1 MMKRYIISIL
11 CLCIISACR
20 PQISGNVGAQP
31 DIFPD
36 YRDVTV
42 PVNIAPMNF
51 EILSQD
57 GLDWRAVIR
66 GVSDSL
72 TIRSNDGLMS
82 FRIRQWRRLLQEN
95 AGGQLR
101 VEVLEKRKDGWY
113 AYQPFMMHIS
123 EDEIDPYIAYRLIPP
138 GYSLWRE
145 MSIRQR
151 NLETFR
157 EKTIYS
163 NTQGKGN
170 CVNCHSFCDRD
181 PDRMLFHMRAELA
194 GTYIFRDGMQEKLD
208 TKTEQTI
215 SALVYPYWHPSGNF
229 VAFSVNR
236 TNQFLHTT
244 DPNRIEVF
252 DEASDVV
259 VYDIDNHK
267 IVTAE
272 HLSSDAY
279 FETFPT
285 FSPDGKSLYFCSST
299 VAEPMPENYRDV
311 RYSLCRVDFN
321 PQDCTFGTVTDTLYN
336 ALLQGGSVSFPRI
349 SPDGRFMVFTLSGYG
364 NFSIWHKDAD
374 LYIVDLLDGTSERM
388 EALNST
394 DVESYHSWSSD
405 SRWLVFSSR
414 RDDGLYTKPYISYID
429 SSGKACKPFLLPQKD
444 PKEFYASQMFSYNI
458 PEFVSGEIELDGRH
472 IADFAAE
479 TEGIKI
485 ISKEYGEK
493 CNQI

>member
-1 MMKRYIISIL
+1 MMKRNIILIV
-11 CLCIISACR
+11 CLCILSACR
-20 PQISGNVGAQP
+20 PQISGNFGSQP

-51 EILSQD
+51 EMLSD
-57 GLDWRAVIR
+57 EGLGWRVVIR

-72 TIRSNDGLMS
+72 IIRSDDGLVSVRMG
-82 FRIRQWRRLLQEN
+82 QWRRLLQEN
-95 AGGQLR
+95 AGGQLS
-101 VEVLEKRKDGWY
+101 VKVLEKREDGWY
-113 AYQPFMMHIS
+113 AYLPFIVHIS

-208 TKTEQTI
+208 TKTDQTI
-215 SALVYPYWHPSGNF
+215 SALVYPYWHPSGKF
-229 VAFSVNR
+229 VTFSVNR
-236 TNQFLHTT
+236 TNQLLHTT

-259 VYDIDNHK
+259 IYDIDNHQ
-267 IVTAE
+267 IVTSDF
-272 HLSSDAY
+272 LSSESS

-285 FSPDGKSLYFCSST
+285 FSPDGRSLYFCSSKA
-299 VAEPMPENYRDV
+299 VEPMPERYKDV
-311 RYSLCRVDFN
+311 RYSLCRIAFD
-321 PQDCTFGTVTDTLYN
+321 PETCSFGSKVDTLYN
-336 ALLQGGSVSFPRI
+336 AETRGGSVSFPRI
-349 SPDGRFMVFTLSGYG
+349 SPDGRHLVFTLSGYG

-374 LYIVDLLDGTSERM
+374 LYVADLQAGTVKPM
-388 EALNST
+388 TALNSD

-405 SRWLVFSSR
+405 SRWMVFSSR
-414 RDDGLYTKPYISYID
+414 RDDGHYTKPYISYVD
-429 SSGKACKPFLLPQKD
+429 AEGNAHKPFLLPQKD
-444 PKEFYASQMFSYNI
+444 PKKYYGMLMFSYNI
-458 PEFVSGEIELDGRH
+458 PEFVSDRIDLDGRE
-472 IADFAAE
+472 IVKLTK
-479 TEGIKI
+479 TEEIKTGY
-485 ISKEYGEK
+485 KRK
-493 CNQI
+493 

>member
-1 MMKRYIISIL
+1 MMKRSIILIV
-11 CLCIISACR
+11 CLCILSACR
-20 PQISGNVGAQP
+20 PQISGNIGSQP

-51 EILSQD
+51 EMLSD
-57 GLDWRAVIR
+57 EGLGWRVVIR

-72 TIRSNDGLMS
+72 IIRSDDGLIS
-82 FRIRQWRRLLQEN
+82 FRMGQWRRLLQEN
-95 AGGQLR
+95 AGGQLS
-101 VEVLEKRKDGWY
+101 VEVLEKREDGWY
-113 AYQPFMMHIS
+113 AYLPFIVHIS

-181 PDRMLFHMRAELA
+181 PDRLLFHMRAELA

-208 TKTEQTI
+208 TKTDQTI
-215 SALVYPYWHPSGNF
+215 SALVYPYWHPSGKF
-229 VAFSVNR
+229 VTFSVNR
-236 TNQFLHTT
+236 TNQLLHTT

-259 VYDIDNHK
+259 VYDIDNHQ
-267 IVTAE
+267 IVTSDL
-272 HLSSDAY
+272 LSSESS

-285 FSPDGKSLYFCSST
+285 FSPDGRSLYFCSSKA
-299 VAEPMPENYRDV
+299 VEPMPERYKDV
-311 RYSLCRVDFN
+311 RYSLCRIAFD
-321 PQDCTFGTVTDTLYN
+321 PETCSFGSRVDTLYN
-336 ALLQGGSVSFPRI
+336 AETRGGSVSFPRI
-349 SPDGRFMVFTLSGYG
+349 SPDGRHMVFTLSGYG

-374 LYIVDLLDGTSERM
+374 LYVADLQAGTVKPM
-388 EALNST
+388 TALNSD

-405 SRWLVFSSR
+405 SRWMVFSSR
-414 RDDGLYTKPYISYID
+414 RDDGHYTKPYISYVD
-429 SSGKACKPFLLPQKD
+429 AEGNARKPFLLPQKD
-444 PKEFYASQMFSYNI
+444 PKKYYGMLMFSYNI
-458 PEFVSGEIELDGRH
+458 PEFVGDRIDLDGRE
-472 IADFAAE
+472 IVKLAK
-479 TEGIKI
+479 TEGTKTGY
-485 ISKEYGEK
+485 KRK
-493 CNQI
+493 

>member
-1 MMKRYIISIL
+1 MMKRSIIL
-11 CLCIISACR
+11 MVCLCIFSACR
-20 PQISGNVGAQP
+20 LQISGDIGVQP

-51 EILSQD
+51 EMLSEE
-57 GLDWRAVIR
+57 GLRWRGVIR
-66 GVSDSL
+66 GVADSRI
-72 TIRSNDGLMS
+72 IRSDDGLIS
-82 FRIRQWRRLLQEN
+82 FRMGQWRRLLQEN
-95 AGGQLR
+95 AGGQLS
-101 VEVLEKRKDGWY
+101 VEVLEKREDGWY
-113 AYQPFMMHIS
+113 AYLPFIVHIS

-208 TKTEQTI
+208 TKTDQTI
-215 SALVYPYWHPSGNF
+215 SALVYPYWHPSGKF
-229 VAFSVNR
+229 VTFSVNR
-236 TNQFLHTT
+236 TNQLLHMT

-252 DEASDVV
+252 DEASDVT
-259 VYDIDNHK
+259 VYDIDNHQ
-267 IVTAE
+267 IVTSDL
-272 HLSSDAY
+272 LSSESS

-285 FSPDGKSLYFCSST
+285 FSPDGRSLYFCSSKA
-299 VAEPMPENYRDV
+299 VEPMPERYKDV
-311 RYSLCRVDFN
+311 RYSLCRIAFD
-321 PQDCTFGTVTDTLYN
+321 PETCSFGSKVDTLYN
-336 ALLQGGSVSFPRI
+336 AETLGGSVSFPRI
-349 SPDGRFMVFTLSGYG
+349 SPDGRHLVFTLSGYG

-374 LYIVDLLDGTSERM
+374 LYLADLQAGTVKPM
-388 EALNST
+388 TALNSD

-405 SRWLVFSSR
+405 SRWMVFSSR
-414 RDDGLYTKPYISYID
+414 RDDGHYTKPYISYVD
-429 SSGKACKPFLLPQKD
+429 AEGNAHKPFLLPQKD
-444 PKEFYASQMFSYNI
+444 PKKYYGMLMFSYNI
-458 PEFVSGEIELDGRH
+458 PEFVGDRVDLDGRE
-472 IADFAAE
+472 IVKLAKPEE
-479 TEGIKI
+479 TKTGYKR
-485 ISKEYGEK
+485 K
-493 CNQI
+493 

>member
-1 MMKRYIISIL
+1 MMKRNIILIV
-11 CLCIISACR
+11 CLCILSACR
-20 PQISGNVGAQP
+20 LQISGNFGSQP

-36 YRDVTV
+36 YRDVMV

-51 EILSQD
+51 EMLSD
-57 GLDWRAVIR
+57 EGLGWRVVVH

-72 TIRSNDGLMS
+72 IIRSDDGLIS
-82 FRIRQWRRLLQEN
+82 FRMGQWRRLLQEN
-95 AGGQLR
+95 AGGQLS
-101 VEVLEKRKDGWY
+101 VEVLEKREDGWY
-113 AYQPFMMHIS
+113 AYLPFNVHIS

-208 TKTEQTI
+208 TKTDQTI
-215 SALVYPYWHPSGNF
+215 SALVYPYWHPSGKF
-229 VAFSVNR
+229 VTFSVNR
-236 TNQFLHTT
+236 TNQLLHMT

-252 DEASDVV
+252 DEASDVT
-259 VYDIDNHK
+259 VYDIDNHQ
-267 IVTAE
+267 IVTSDL
-272 HLSSDAY
+272 LSSESS

-285 FSPDGKSLYFCSST
+285 FSPDGRSLYFCSSKA
-299 VAEPMPENYRDV
+299 VEPMPERYKDV
-311 RYSLCRVDFN
+311 RYSLCRIAFD
-321 PQDCTFGTVTDTLYN
+321 PETCSFGSKVDTLYN
-336 ALLQGGSVSFPRI
+336 AETLGGSVSFPRI
-349 SPDGRFMVFTLSGYG
+349 SPDGRHLVFTLSGYG

-374 LYIVDLLDGTSERM
+374 LYLADLQAGTVKPM
-388 EALNST
+388 TALNSD

-405 SRWLVFSSR
+405 SRWMVFSSR
-414 RDDGLYTKPYISYID
+414 RDDGHYTKPYISYVD
-429 SSGKACKPFLLPQKD
+429 AEGNAHKPFLLPQKD
-444 PKEFYASQMFSYNI
+444 PKKYYGMLMFSYNI
-458 PEFVSGEIELDGRH
+458 PEFVGDRVDLDGRE
-472 IADFAAE
+472 IVKLAK
-479 TEGIKI
+479 TEGTKTGY
-485 ISKEYGEK
+485 KRK
-493 CNQI
+493 

>member
-1 MMKRYIISIL
+1 MMKRSIILIV
-11 CLCIISACR
+11 CLCILSACR
-20 PQISGNVGAQP
+20 PQISGNFGSQP

-51 EILSQD
+51 EMLSD
-57 GLDWRAVIR
+57 EGLGWRVVIR

-72 TIRSNDGLMS
+72 IIRSDDGLIS
-82 FRIRQWRRLLQEN
+82 FRMGQWRRLLQEN
-95 AGGQLR
+95 AGGQLS
-101 VEVLEKRKDGWY
+101 VEVLEKREDGWY
-113 AYQPFMMHIS
+113 AYLPFIVHIS

-208 TKTEQTI
+208 TKTDQTI
-215 SALVYPYWHPSGNF
+215 SALVYPYWHPSGKF
-229 VAFSVNR
+229 VTFSVNR
-236 TNQFLHTT
+236 TNQLLHTT

-252 DEASDVV
+252 DEASDVT
-259 VYDIDNHK
+259 VYDIDNHQ
-267 IVTAE
+267 IVTSDL
-272 HLSSDAY
+272 LSSESS

-285 FSPDGKSLYFCSST
+285 FSPDGRSLYFCSSKA
-299 VAEPMPENYRDV
+299 VEPMPERYKDV
-311 RYSLCRVDFN
+311 RYSLCRIAFD
-321 PQDCTFGTVTDTLYN
+321 PETCSFGSKVDTLYN
-336 ALLQGGSVSFPRI
+336 AETRGGSVSFPRI
-349 SPDGRFMVFTLSGYG
+349 SPDGRHLVFTLSGYG

-374 LYIVDLLDGTSERM
+374 LYVADLQAGTVKPM
-388 EALNST
+388 TALNSD

-405 SRWLVFSSR
+405 SRWMVFSSR
-414 RDDGLYTKPYISYID
+414 RDDGHYTKPYISYVD
-429 SSGKACKPFLLPQKD
+429 PEGNARKPFLLPQKD
-444 PKEFYASQMFSYNI
+444 PKKYYGMLMFSYNI
-458 PEFVSGEIELDGRH
+458 PEFVSDRIDLDGRE
-472 IADFAAE
+472 IVKLTK
-479 TEGIKI
+479 TEEIKTGY
-485 ISKEYGEK
+485 KRK
-493 CNQI
+493 

>member
-1 MMKRYIISIL
+1 MMKRNIL
-11 CLCIISACR
+11 LIVCLCILSACR
-20 PQISGNVGAQP
+20 LQISGNFGSQP

-36 YRDVTV
+36 YRDVMV

-51 EILSQD
+51 EMLSD
-57 GLDWRAVIR
+57 KGLGWRVVIR

-72 TIRSNDGLMS
+72 IIRSDDGLIS
-82 FRIRQWRRLLQEN
+82 FRMGQWRRLLQEN
-95 AGGQLR
+95 AGGQLS
-101 VEVLEKRKDGWY
+101 VEVLEKREDGWY
-113 AYQPFMMHIS
+113 AYLPFNVHIS

-208 TKTEQTI
+208 TKTDQTI
-215 SALVYPYWHPSGNF
+215 SALVYPYWHPSGKF
-229 VAFSVNR
+229 VTFSVNR
-236 TNQFLHTT
+236 TNQLLHMT

-252 DEASDVV
+252 DEASDVT
-259 VYDIDNHK
+259 VYDIDNHQ
-267 IVTAE
+267 IVTSDL
-272 HLSSDAY
+272 LSSESS

-285 FSPDGKSLYFCSST
+285 FSPDGRSLYFCSSKA
-299 VAEPMPENYRDV
+299 VEPMPERYKDV
-311 RYSLCRVDFN
+311 RYSLCRIAFD
-321 PQDCTFGTVTDTLYN
+321 PETCSFGSKVDTLYN
-336 ALLQGGSVSFPRI
+336 AETLGGSVSFPRI
-349 SPDGRFMVFTLSGYG
+349 SPDGRHLVFTLSGYG

-374 LYIVDLLDGTSERM
+374 LYLADLQAGTVKPM
-388 EALNST
+388 TALNSD

-405 SRWLVFSSR
+405 SRWMVFSSR
-414 RDDGLYTKPYISYID
+414 RDDGHYTKPYISYVD
-429 SSGKACKPFLLPQKD
+429 AEGNAHKPFLLPQKD
-444 PKEFYASQMFSYNI
+444 PKKYYGMLMFSYNI
-458 PEFVSGEIELDGRH
+458 PEFVGDRVDLDGRE
-472 IADFAAE
+472 IVKLAK
-479 TEGIKI
+479 TEGTKTGY
-485 ISKEYGEK
+485 KRK
-493 CNQI
+493 

>member
-1 MMKRYIISIL
+1 MMKRSIILIV
-11 CLCIISACR
+11 CLCILSACR
-20 PQISGNVGAQP
+20 PQISGNFGSQP

-51 EILSQD
+51 EMLSD
-57 GLDWRAVIR
+57 EGLRWRVVIR

-72 TIRSNDGLMS
+72 IIRSDDGLIS
-82 FRIRQWRRLLQEN
+82 FRMGQWRRLLQEN
-95 AGGQLR
+95 AGGQLS
-101 VEVLEKRKDGWY
+101 VEVLEKREDGWY
-113 AYQPFMMHIS
+113 AYLPFIVHIS

-208 TKTEQTI
+208 TKTDQTI
-215 SALVYPYWHPSGNF
+215 SALVYPYWHPSGKF
-229 VAFSVNR
+229 VTFSVNR
-236 TNQFLHTT
+236 TNQLLHTT

-252 DEASDVV
+252 DEASDVT
-259 VYDIDNHK
+259 VYDIDNHQ
-267 IVTAE
+267 IVTSDL
-272 HLSSDAY
+272 LSSESS

-285 FSPDGKSLYFCSST
+285 FSPDGRSLYFCSSKA
-299 VAEPMPENYRDV
+299 VDPMPERYKDV
-311 RYSLCRVDFN
+311 RYSLCRIVFD
-321 PQDCTFGTVTDTLYN
+321 PETCSFGSKVDTLYN
-336 ALLQGGSVSFPRI
+336 AETLGGSVSFPRI
-349 SPDGRFMVFTLSGYG
+349 SPDGRHLVFTLSRYG

-374 LYIVDLLDGTSERM
+374 LYVADLQAGTVKSM
-388 EALNST
+388 TALNSD

-405 SRWLVFSSR
+405 SRWMVFSSR
-414 RDDGLYTKPYISYID
+414 RDDGHYTKPYISYVD
-429 SSGKACKPFLLPQKD
+429 AEGNAHKPFLLPQKD
-444 PKEFYASQMFSYNI
+444 PKKYYGMLMFSYNI
-458 PEFVSGEIELDGRH
+458 PEFVNGRIDVDGRK
-472 IADFAAE
+472 IVKLSK
-479 TEGIKI
+479 TEEIKTGY
-485 ISKEYGEK
+485 KRK
-493 CNQI
+493 

>member
-1 MMKRYIISIL
+1 MMKRSIILIV
-11 CLCIISACR
+11 CLCILSACR
-20 PQISGNVGAQP
+20 PQISGNFGSQP

-51 EILSQD
+51 EMLSD
-57 GLDWRAVIR
+57 EGLRWRVVIR

-72 TIRSNDGLMS
+72 IIRSDEGLIS
-82 FRIRQWRRLLQEN
+82 FRMGQWRRLLQEN
-95 AGGQLR
+95 AGGQLS
-101 VEVLEKRKDGWY
+101 VEVLEKREDGWY
-113 AYQPFMMHIS
+113 AYLPFIVHIS

-208 TKTEQTI
+208 TKTDQTI
-215 SALVYPYWHPSGNF
+215 SALVYPYWHPSGKF
-229 VAFSVNR
+229 VTFSVNR
-236 TNQFLHTT
+236 TNQLLHTT

-259 VYDIDNHK
+259 VYDIDNHQ
-267 IVTAE
+267 IVTSDL
-272 HLSSDAY
+272 LSSEAS

-285 FSPDGKSLYFCSST
+285 FSPDGRSLYFCSSKA
-299 VAEPMPENYRDV
+299 VEPMPERYKDV
-311 RYSLCRVDFN
+311 RYSLCRIAFD
-321 PQDCTFGTVTDTLYN
+321 PETCSFGSKVDTLYN
-336 ALLQGGSVSFPRI
+336 AETRGGSVSFPRI
-349 SPDGRFMVFTLSGYG
+349 SPDGRHLVFTLSGYG

-374 LYIVDLLDGTSERM
+374 LYVADLQAGTVKPM
-388 EALNST
+388 TALNSD

-405 SRWLVFSSR
+405 SRWMVFSSR
-414 RDDGLYTKPYISYID
+414 RDDGHYTKPYISYVD
-429 SSGKACKPFLLPQKD
+429 AEGNAHKPFLLPQKD
-444 PKEFYASQMFSYNI
+444 PKKYYGMLMFSYNI
-458 PEFVSGEIELDGRH
+458 PEFVSDRIDLDGRE
-472 IADFAAE
+472 IVKLTK
-479 TEGIKI
+479 TEEIKTGY
-485 ISKEYGEK
+485 KRK
-493 CNQI
+493 

>member
-1 MMKRYIISIL
+1 MMKRSIILIV
-11 CLCIISACR
+11 CLCILSACR

-51 EILSQD
+51 EMLSD
-57 GLDWRAVIR
+57 EGLGWRVVIR

-72 TIRSNDGLMS
+72 IIRSDDGLIS
-82 FRIRQWRRLLQEN
+82 FRMGQWRRLLQEN
-95 AGGQLR
+95 AGGQLS

-181 PDRMLFHMRAELA
+181 PDRLLFHMRAELA

-215 SALVYPYWHPSGNF
+215 SALVYPYWHPSGKF
-229 VAFSVNR
+229 VTFSVNR
-236 TNQFLHTT
+236 TNQLLHTT

-252 DEASDVV
+252 DEASDVT
-259 VYDIDNHK
+259 VYDIDNHQ
-267 IVTAE
+267 IVTSDL
-272 HLSSDAY
+272 LSSESS

-285 FSPDGKSLYFCSST
+285 FSPDGRSLYFCSSKA
-299 VAEPMPENYRDV
+299 VDPMPERYKDV
-311 RYSLCRVDFN
+311 RYSLCRIAFD
-321 PQDCTFGTVTDTLYN
+321 PETCSFGSKVDTLYN
-336 ALLQGGSVSFPRI
+336 AETRGGSVSFPRI
-349 SPDGRFMVFTLSGYG
+349 SPDGRHLVFTLSGYG

-374 LYIVDLLDGTSERM
+374 LYVADLQAGTVKPM
-388 EALNST
+388 TALNSD

-405 SRWLVFSSR
+405 SRWMVFSSR
-414 RDDGLYTKPYISYID
+414 RDDGHYTKPYISYVD
-429 SSGKACKPFLLPQKD
+429 AEGNPHKPFLLPQKN
-444 PKEFYASQMFSYNI
+444 PKKYYGMLMFSYNI
-458 PEFVSGEIELDGRH
+458 PEFVSDRIDLDGRE
-472 IADFAAE
+472 IVKLTK
-479 TEGIKI
+479 TEEIKTGY
-485 ISKEYGEK
+485 KRK
-493 CNQI
+493 

>member
-1 MMKRYIISIL
+1 MMKRNIILIV
-11 CLCIISACR
+11 CLCILSACR
-20 PQISGNVGAQP
+20 PQISGDIGVQP

-42 PVNIAPMNF
+42 PVNISPMNF
-51 EILSQD
+51 EMLSD
-57 GLDWRAVIR
+57 EGLRWRVVIR

-72 TIRSNDGLMS
+72 IIRSDDGLIS
-82 FRIRQWRRLLQEN
+82 FRMGQWRRLLQDN
-95 AGGQLR
+95 AGGQLS
-101 VEVLEKRKDGWY
+101 VEVLEKREDGWY
-113 AYQPFMMHIS
+113 AYLPFIVHIS

-208 TKTEQTI
+208 TKTDQTI
-215 SALVYPYWHPSGNF
+215 SALVYPYWHPSGKF
-229 VAFSVNR
+229 VTFSVNR
-236 TNQFLHTT
+236 TNQLLHTT

-252 DEASDVV
+252 DEASDVT
-259 VYDIDNHK
+259 VYDIDNHQ
-267 IVTAE
+267 IVTSDL
-272 HLSSDAY
+272 LSSESS

-285 FSPDGKSLYFCSST
+285 FSPDGRSLYFCSSKA
-299 VAEPMPENYRDV
+299 VDPMPERYKDV
-311 RYSLCRVDFN
+311 RYSLCRIAFD
-321 PQDCTFGTVTDTLYN
+321 PETCSFGSKVDTLYN
-336 ALLQGGSVSFPRI
+336 AETRGGSVSFPRI
-349 SPDGRFMVFTLSGYG
+349 SPDGRHLVFTLSGYG

-374 LYIVDLLDGTSERM
+374 LYVADLQAGTVKPM
-388 EALNST
+388 TALNSD

-405 SRWLVFSSR
+405 SRWMVFSSR
-414 RDDGLYTKPYISYID
+414 RDDGHYTKPYISYVD
-429 SSGKACKPFLLPQKD
+429 AEGNAHKPFLLPQKD
-444 PKEFYASQMFSYNI
+444 PKNYYGMLMFSYNI
-458 PEFVSGEIELDGRH
+458 PEFVSDRIDLDGRE
-472 IADFAAE
+472 IVKLTK
-479 TEGIKI
+479 TEEIKTGY
-485 ISKEYGEK
+485 KRK
-493 CNQI
+493 

>member
-1 MMKRYIISIL
+1 MMKRSIILIV
-11 CLCIISACR
+11 CLCILSACR
-20 PQISGNVGAQP
+20 PQISGNFGSQP

-51 EILSQD
+51 EMLSD
-57 GLDWRAVIR
+57 EGLGWRVVIR

-72 TIRSNDGLMS
+72 IIRSDEGLIS
-82 FRIRQWRRLLQEN
+82 FRMGQWRRLLQEN
-95 AGGQLR
+95 AGGQLS
-101 VEVLEKRKDGWY
+101 VEVLEKREDGWY
-113 AYQPFMMHIS
+113 AYLPFIVHIS

-208 TKTEQTI
+208 TKTDQTI
-215 SALVYPYWHPSGNF
+215 SALVYPYWHPSGKF
-229 VAFSVNR
+229 VTFSVNR
-236 TNQFLHTT
+236 TNQLLHTT

-252 DEASDVV
+252 DEASDVT
-259 VYDIDNHK
+259 VYDIDNHQ
-267 IVTAE
+267 ILTSDL
-272 HLSSDAY
+272 LSSESS

-285 FSPDGKSLYFCSST
+285 FSPDGRSLYFCSSKA
-299 VAEPMPENYRDV
+299 VEPMPERYKDV
-311 RYSLCRVDFN
+311 RYSLCRIAFD
-321 PQDCTFGTVTDTLYN
+321 PETCSFGSKVDTLYN
-336 ALLQGGSVSFPRI
+336 AETRGGSVSFPRI
-349 SPDGRFMVFTLSGYG
+349 SPDGRHLVFTLSGYG

-374 LYIVDLLDGTSERM
+374 LYVADLQVGTVKPM
-388 EALNST
+388 TALNSD

-405 SRWLVFSSR
+405 SRWMVFSSR
-414 RDDGLYTKPYISYID
+414 KDDGHYTKPYISYVD
-429 SSGKACKPFLLPQKD
+429 AEGNARKPFLLPQKD
-444 PKEFYASQMFSYNI
+444 PKKYYGMLMFSYNI
-458 PEFVSGEIELDGRH
+458 PEFVSDRIDLDGRE
-472 IADFAAE
+472 IVKLTK
-479 TEGIKI
+479 TEEIKTGY
-485 ISKEYGEK
+485 KRK
-493 CNQI
+493 

>member
-1 MMKRYIISIL
+1 MMKRNIILIV
-11 CLCIISACR
+11 CLCILSACR
-20 PQISGNVGAQP
+20 PQISGNFGSQP

-51 EILSQD
+51 EMLSD
-57 GLDWRAVIR
+57 EGLGWMVVIR

-72 TIRSNDGLMS
+72 IIRSDDGLIS
-82 FRIRQWRRLLQEN
+82 FRMGQWRRLLQEN
-95 AGGQLR
+95 AGGQLS
-101 VEVLEKRKDGWY
+101 VEVLEKREDGWY
-113 AYQPFMMHIS
+113 AYLPFIVHIS

-194 GTYIFRDGMQEKLD
+194 GTYIFRNGMQEKLD
-208 TKTEQTI
+208 TKTDQTI
-215 SALVYPYWHPSGNF
+215 SALVYPYWHPSGKF
-229 VAFSVNR
+229 VTFSVNR
-236 TNQFLHTT
+236 TNQLLHTT

-259 VYDIDNHK
+259 VYDIDNHQ
-267 IVTAE
+267 IVTSDL
-272 HLSSDAY
+272 LSSESS

-285 FSPDGKSLYFCSST
+285 FSPDGRSLYFCSSKA
-299 VAEPMPENYRDV
+299 VEPMPERYKDV
-311 RYSLCRVDFN
+311 RYSLCRIAFD
-321 PQDCTFGTVTDTLYN
+321 PETCSFGSKVDTLYN
-336 ALLQGGSVSFPRI
+336 AETRGGSVSFPRI
-349 SPDGRFMVFTLSGYG
+349 SSDGRHLVFTLSGYG

-374 LYIVDLLDGTSERM
+374 LYVADLQAGTVKPM
-388 EALNST
+388 TALNSD

-405 SRWLVFSSR
+405 SRWMVFSSR
-414 RDDGLYTKPYISYID
+414 RDDGHYTKPYISYVD
-429 SSGKACKPFLLPQKD
+429 AEGNARKPFLLPQKD
-444 PKEFYASQMFSYNI
+444 PKKYYGMLMFSYNI
-458 PEFVSGEIELDGRH
+458 PEFVGDRVDLDGRE
-472 IADFAAE
+472 IVKLAK
-479 TEGIKI
+479 TEGTKTGY
-485 ISKEYGEK
+485 KRK
-493 CNQI
+493 

>member
-1 MMKRYIISIL
+1 MMKRSIILIV
-11 CLCIISACR
+11 CLCILSACR
-20 PQISGNVGAQP
+20 PQISGNFGSQP

-51 EILSQD
+51 EMLSD
-57 GLDWRAVIR
+57 EGLRWRVVIR

-72 TIRSNDGLMS
+72 IIRSDEGLIS
-82 FRIRQWRRLLQEN
+82 FRMGQWRRLLQEN
-95 AGGQLR
+95 AGGQLS
-101 VEVLEKRKDGWY
+101 VEVLEKREDGWY
-113 AYQPFMMHIS
+113 AYLPFIVHIS

-208 TKTEQTI
+208 TKTDQTI
-215 SALVYPYWHPSGNF
+215 SALVYPYWHPSGKF
-229 VAFSVNR
+229 VTFSVNR
-236 TNQFLHTT
+236 TNQLLHTT

-252 DEASDVV
+252 DEASDVT
-259 VYDIDNHK
+259 VYDIDNHQ
-267 IVTAE
+267 ILTSDL
-272 HLSSDAY
+272 LSSESS

-285 FSPDGKSLYFCSST
+285 FSPDGRSLYFCSSKA
-299 VAEPMPENYRDV
+299 VEPMPERYKDV
-311 RYSLCRVDFN
+311 RYSLCRIAFD
-321 PQDCTFGTVTDTLYN
+321 PETCSFGSKVDTLYN
-336 ALLQGGSVSFPRI
+336 AETRGGSVSFPRI
-349 SPDGRFMVFTLSGYG
+349 SPDGRHLVFTLSGYG

-374 LYIVDLLDGTSERM
+374 LYVADLQVGTVKPM
-388 EALNST
+388 TALNSD

-405 SRWLVFSSR
+405 SRWMVFSSR
-414 RDDGLYTKPYISYID
+414 KDDGHYTKPYISYVD
-429 SSGKACKPFLLPQKD
+429 AEGNARKPFLLPQKD
-444 PKEFYASQMFSYNI
+444 PKKYYGMLMFSYNI
-458 PEFVSGEIELDGRH
+458 PEFVSDRIDLDGRE
-472 IADFAAE
+472 IVKLTK
-479 TEGIKI
+479 TEEIKTGY
-485 ISKEYGEK
+485 KRK
-493 CNQI
+493 

>member
-1 MMKRYIISIL
+1 MMKRSIIL
-11 CLCIISACR
+11 MVCLCIFSACR
-20 PQISGNVGAQP
+20 LQISGDIGVQP

-51 EILSQD
+51 EMLSEE
-57 GLDWRAVIR
+57 GLRWRVVIR

-72 TIRSNDGLMS
+72 IIRSDDGLIS
-82 FRIRQWRRLLQEN
+82 FRMGQWRRLLQEN
-95 AGGQLR
+95 AGGQLS
-101 VEVLEKRKDGWY
+101 VEVLEKREDGWY
-113 AYQPFMMHIS
+113 AYLPFIVHIS

-208 TKTEQTI
+208 TKTDQTI
-215 SALVYPYWHPSGNF
+215 SALVYPYWHPSGKF
-229 VAFSVNR
+229 VTFSVNR
-236 TNQFLHTT
+236 TNQLLHMT

-252 DEASDVV
+252 DEASDVT
-259 VYDIDNHK
+259 VYDIDNHQ
-267 IVTAE
+267 IVTSDL
-272 HLSSDAY
+272 LSSESS

-285 FSPDGKSLYFCSST
+285 FSPDGRSLYFCSSKA
-299 VAEPMPENYRDV
+299 VEPMPERYKDV
-311 RYSLCRVDFN
+311 RYSLCRIAFD
-321 PQDCTFGTVTDTLYN
+321 PETCSFGSKVDTLYN
-336 ALLQGGSVSFPRI
+336 AETLGGSVSFPRI
-349 SPDGRFMVFTLSGYG
+349 SPDGRHLVFTLSGYG

-374 LYIVDLLDGTSERM
+374 LYLADLQAGTVKPM
-388 EALNST
+388 TALNSD

-405 SRWLVFSSR
+405 SRWMVFSSR
-414 RDDGLYTKPYISYID
+414 RDDGHYTKPYISYVD
-429 SSGKACKPFLLPQKD
+429 AEGNAHKPFLLPQKD
-444 PKEFYASQMFSYNI
+444 PKKYYGMLMFSYNI
-458 PEFVSGEIELDGRH
+458 PEFVGDRVDLDGRE
-472 IADFAAE
+472 IVKLAK
-479 TEGIKI
+479 TEGTKTGY
-485 ISKEYGEK
+485 KRK
-493 CNQI
+493 

>member
-1 MMKRYIISIL
+1 MMKRNIILIV
-11 CLCIISACR
+11 CLCIFSACR
-20 PQISGNVGAQP
+20 LQISGDIGVQP

-51 EILSQD
+51 EMLSD
-57 GLDWRAVIR
+57 EGLRWRVVIR

-72 TIRSNDGLMS
+72 IIRSDDGLIS
-82 FRIRQWRRLLQEN
+82 FRMGQWRRLLQEN
-95 AGGQLR
+95 AGGQLS
-101 VEVLEKRKDGWY
+101 VEVLEKREDGWY
-113 AYQPFMMHIS
+113 AYLPFIVHIS

-181 PDRMLFHMRAELA
+181 PDRLLFHMRAELA

-215 SALVYPYWHPSGNF
+215 SALVYPYWHPSGKF
-229 VAFSVNR
+229 VTFSVNR
-236 TNQFLHTT
+236 TNQLLHTT

-259 VYDIDNHK
+259 VYDIDNHQ
-267 IVTAE
+267 IVTSDL
-272 HLSSDAY
+272 LSSESS

-285 FSPDGKSLYFCSST
+285 FSPDGRSLYFCSSKA
-299 VAEPMPENYRDV
+299 VEPMPERYKDV
-311 RYSLCRVDFN
+311 RYSLCRIAFD
-321 PQDCTFGTVTDTLYN
+321 PETCSFGSKVDTLYN
-336 ALLQGGSVSFPRI
+336 AETLRGSVSFPRI
-349 SPDGRFMVFTLSGYG
+349 SPDGRHLVFTLSGYG

-374 LYIVDLLDGTSERM
+374 LYVADLQAGTVKPM
-388 EALNST
+388 TALNSD

-405 SRWLVFSSR
+405 SRWMVFSSR
-414 RDDGLYTKPYISYID
+414 RDDGHYTKPYISYVD
-429 SSGKACKPFLLPQKD
+429 AEGNARKPFLLPQKD
-444 PKEFYASQMFSYNI
+444 PKKYYGMLMFSYNI
-458 PEFVSGEIELDGRH
+458 PEFVGDRVDLDGRE
-472 IADFAAE
+472 IVKLAK
-479 TEGIKI
+479 TEGTKTGYNR
-485 ISKEYGEK
+485 K
-493 CNQI
+493 

>member
-1 MMKRYIISIL
+1 MMKRNIILIV
-11 CLCIISACR
+11 CLCILSACR
-20 PQISGNVGAQP
+20 PQISGNFGSQP

-51 EILSQD
+51 EMLSD
-57 GLDWRAVIR
+57 EGLGWMVVIR

-72 TIRSNDGLMS
+72 IIRSDDGLIS
-82 FRIRQWRRLLQEN
+82 FRMGQWRRLLQEN
-95 AGGQLR
+95 AGGQLS
-101 VEVLEKRKDGWY
+101 VEVLEKREDGWY
-113 AYQPFMMHIS
+113 AYLPFIVHIS

-208 TKTEQTI
+208 TKTDQTI
-215 SALVYPYWHPSGNF
+215 SALVYPYWHPSGKF
-229 VAFSVNR
+229 VTFSVNR
-236 TNQFLHTT
+236 TNQLLHMT

-252 DEASDVV
+252 DEASDVT
-259 VYDIDNHK
+259 VYDIDNHQ
-267 IVTAE
+267 IVTSDL
-272 HLSSDAY
+272 LSSESS

-285 FSPDGKSLYFCSST
+285 FSPDGRSLYFCSSKA
-299 VAEPMPENYRDV
+299 VEPMPERYKDV
-311 RYSLCRVDFN
+311 RYSLCRIAFD
-321 PQDCTFGTVTDTLYN
+321 PETCSFGSKVDTLYN
-336 ALLQGGSVSFPRI
+336 AETLGGSVSFPRI
-349 SPDGRFMVFTLSGYG
+349 SPDGRHLVFTLSGYG

-374 LYIVDLLDGTSERM
+374 LYLADLQAGTVKPM
-388 EALNST
+388 TALNSD

-405 SRWLVFSSR
+405 SRWMVFSSR
-414 RDDGLYTKPYISYID
+414 RDDGHYTKPYISYVD
-429 SSGKACKPFLLPQKD
+429 AEGNAHKPFLLPQKD
-444 PKEFYASQMFSYNI
+444 PKKYYGMLMFSYNI
-458 PEFVSGEIELDGRH
+458 PEFVGDRVDLDGRE
-472 IADFAAE
+472 IVKLAK
-479 TEGIKI
+479 TEGTKTGY
-485 ISKEYGEK
+485 KRK
-493 CNQI
+493 

>member
-1 MMKRYIISIL
+1 MMKRNIILIV
-11 CLCIISACR
+11 CLCILSACR
-20 PQISGNVGAQP
+20 LQISGDIGVQP

-51 EILSQD
+51 EMLSEE
-57 GLDWRAVIR
+57 GLRWRVVIR

-72 TIRSNDGLMS
+72 IIRSDDGLIS
-82 FRIRQWRRLLQEN
+82 FRMGQWRRLLQEN
-95 AGGQLR
+95 AGGQLS

-113 AYQPFMMHIS
+113 AYLPFIVHIS

-181 PDRMLFHMRAELA
+181 PDRLLFHMRAELA

-208 TKTEQTI
+208 TKTDQTI
-215 SALVYPYWHPSGNF
+215 SALVYPYWHPSGKF
-229 VAFSVNR
+229 VTFSVNR
-236 TNQFLHTT
+236 TNQLLHTT

-252 DEASDVV
+252 DEASDVT
-259 VYDIDNHK
+259 VYDIDNHQ
-267 IVTAE
+267 IVTSDL
-272 HLSSDAY
+272 LSSESS

-285 FSPDGKSLYFCSST
+285 FSPDGRSLYFCSSKA
-299 VAEPMPENYRDV
+299 VEPMPERYKDV
-311 RYSLCRVDFN
+311 RYSLFRIAFDPETCS
-321 PQDCTFGTVTDTLYN
+321 FGSKVDTLYN
-336 ALLQGGSVSFPRI
+336 AETLGGSVSFPRI
-349 SPDGRFMVFTLSGYG
+349 SPDGRHLVFTLSGYG

-374 LYIVDLLDGTSERM
+374 LYVADLQAGTVKPM
-388 EALNST
+388 TALNSD

-405 SRWLVFSSR
+405 SRWMVFSSR
-414 RDDGLYTKPYISYID
+414 RDDGHYTKPYISYID
-429 SSGKACKPFLLPQKD
+429 AEGNARKPFLLPQKD
-444 PKEFYASQMFSYNI
+444 PKKYYGMLMFSYNI
-458 PEFVSGEIELDGRH
+458 PEFVNGRIDVDGRK
-472 IADFAAE
+472 IVKLSKTEE
-479 TEGIKI
+479 TRT
-485 ISKEYGEK
+485 EYK
-493 CNQI
+493 KK

>member
-1 MMKRYIISIL
+1 MMKRNIILIV
-11 CLCIISACR
+11 CLCILSACR
-20 PQISGNVGAQP
+20 PQISGNFGSQP

-51 EILSQD
+51 EMLSD
-57 GLDWRAVIR
+57 EGLGWRVVIR

-72 TIRSNDGLMS
+72 IIRSDDGLIS
-82 FRIRQWRRLLQEN
+82 FRMGQWRRLLQEN
-95 AGGQLR
+95 AGGQLS
-101 VEVLEKRKDGWY
+101 VKVLEKREDGWY
-113 AYQPFMMHIS
+113 AYLPFIVHIS

-208 TKTEQTI
+208 TKTDQTI
-215 SALVYPYWHPSGNF
+215 SALVYPYWHPSGKF
-229 VAFSVNR
+229 VTFSVNR
-236 TNQFLHTT
+236 TNQLLHTT

-259 VYDIDNHK
+259 IYDIDNHQ
-267 IVTAE
+267 IVTSDF
-272 HLSSDAY
+272 LSSESS

-285 FSPDGKSLYFCSST
+285 FSPDGRSLYFCSSKA
-299 VAEPMPENYRDV
+299 VEPMPERYKDV
-311 RYSLCRVDFN
+311 RYSLCRIAFD
-321 PQDCTFGTVTDTLYN
+321 PETCSFGSKVDTLYN
-336 ALLQGGSVSFPRI
+336 AETRGGSVSFPRI
-349 SPDGRFMVFTLSGYG
+349 SPDGRHLVFTLSGYG

-374 LYIVDLLDGTSERM
+374 LYVADLQAGTVKPM
-388 EALNST
+388 TALNSD

-405 SRWLVFSSR
+405 SRWMVFSSR
-414 RDDGLYTKPYISYID
+414 RDDGHYTKPYISYVD
-429 SSGKACKPFLLPQKD
+429 AEGNAHKPFLLPQKD
-444 PKEFYASQMFSYNI
+444 PKKYYGMLMFSYNI
-458 PEFVSGEIELDGRH
+458 PEFVSDRIDLDGRE
-472 IADFAAE
+472 IVKLTK
-479 TEGIKI
+479 TEEIKTGY
-485 ISKEYGEK
+485 KRK
-493 CNQI
+493 

>member
-1 MMKRYIISIL
+1 MMKRNIILIV
-11 CLCIISACR
+11 CLCIFSACR
-20 PQISGNVGAQP
+20 LQISGDIGVQP

-51 EILSQD
+51 EMLSD
-57 GLDWRAVIR
+57 EGLRWRVVVH

-72 TIRSNDGLMS
+72 IIRSDDGLIS
-82 FRIRQWRRLLQEN
+82 FRMGQWRRLLQEN
-95 AGGQLR
+95 AGGQLS
-101 VEVLEKRKDGWY
+101 VEVLEKREDGWY
-113 AYQPFMMHIS
+113 AYLPFIVHIS

-208 TKTEQTI
+208 TKTDQTI
-215 SALVYPYWHPSGNF
+215 SALVYPYWHPSGKF
-229 VAFSVNR
+229 VTFSVNR
-236 TNQFLHTT
+236 TNQLLHTT

-252 DEASDVV
+252 DEASDVT
-259 VYDIDNHK
+259 VYDIDNHQ
-267 IVTAE
+267 IVTSDL
-272 HLSSDAY
+272 LSSESS

-285 FSPDGKSLYFCSST
+285 FSPDGRSLYFCSSKA
-299 VAEPMPENYRDV
+299 VEPMPERYKDV
-311 RYSLCRVDFN
+311 RYSLCRIAFD
-321 PQDCTFGTVTDTLYN
+321 PETCSFGNKVDTLYN
-336 ALLQGGSVSFPRI
+336 AETRGGSVSFPRI
-349 SPDGRFMVFTLSGYG
+349 SPDGRHLVFTLSGYG

-374 LYIVDLLDGTSERM
+374 LYVADLQAGTVKPM
-388 EALNST
+388 TALNSD
-394 DVESYHSWSSD
+394 DVESYHAWSSD
-405 SRWLVFSSR
+405 SRWMVFSSR
-414 RDDGLYTKPYISYID
+414 RDDGHYTKPYISYVD
-429 SSGKACKPFLLPQKD
+429 AEGNARKPFLLPQKD
-444 PKEFYASQMFSYNI
+444 PKKYYGMLMFSYNI
-458 PEFVSGEIELDGRH
+458 PEFVSDRIDLDGRE
-472 IADFAAE
+472 IVKLTK
-479 TEGIKI
+479 TEEIKTGY
-485 ISKEYGEK
+485 KRK
-493 CNQI
+493 

>member
-1 MMKRYIISIL
+1 MMKRNIILIV
-11 CLCIISACR
+11 CLCILSACR
-20 PQISGNVGAQP
+20 PQISGNFGSQP

-51 EILSQD
+51 EMLSD
-57 GLDWRAVIR
+57 EGLGWRVVIR

-72 TIRSNDGLMS
+72 IIRSDDGLIS
-82 FRIRQWRRLLQEN
+82 FRMGQWRRLLQEN
-95 AGGQLR
+95 AGGQLS
-101 VEVLEKRKDGWY
+101 VEVLEKREDGWY
-113 AYQPFMMHIS
+113 AYLPFIVHIS

-208 TKTEQTI
+208 TKTDQTI
-215 SALVYPYWHPSGNF
+215 SALVYPYWHPSGKF
-229 VAFSVNR
+229 VTFSVNR
-236 TNQFLHTT
+236 TNQLLHTT

-252 DEASDVV
+252 DEASDVT
-259 VYDIDNHK
+259 VYDIDNHQ
-267 IVTAE
+267 ILTSDL
-272 HLSSDAY
+272 LSSESS

-285 FSPDGKSLYFCSST
+285 FSPDGRSLYFCSSKA
-299 VAEPMPENYRDV
+299 VEPMPERYKDV
-311 RYSLCRVDFN
+311 RYSLCRIAFD
-321 PQDCTFGTVTDTLYN
+321 PETCSFGSKVDTLYN
-336 ALLQGGSVSFPRI
+336 AETRGGSVSFPRI
-349 SPDGRFMVFTLSGYG
+349 SPDGRHLVFTLSGYG

-374 LYIVDLLDGTSERM
+374 LYVADLQAGTVKPM
-388 EALNST
+388 TALNSD

-405 SRWLVFSSR
+405 SRWMVFGSR
-414 RDDGLYTKPYISYID
+414 RDDGHYTKPYISYVD
-429 SSGKACKPFLLPQKD
+429 AEGNAHKPFLLPQKD
-444 PKEFYASQMFSYNI
+444 PKKYYGMLMFSYNI
-458 PEFVSGEIELDGRH
+458 PEFVSDRIDLDGRE
-472 IADFAAE
+472 IVKLTK
-479 TEGIKI
+479 TEEIKTGY
-485 ISKEYGEK
+485 KRK
-493 CNQI
+493 

>member
-1 MMKRYIISIL
+1 MMKRSIILIV
-11 CLCIISACR
+11 CLCILSACR
-20 PQISGNVGAQP
+20 LQISGDIGVQP

-51 EILSQD
+51 EMLSD
-57 GLDWRAVIR
+57 EGLGWRVVVH

-72 TIRSNDGLMS
+72 IIRSDDGLIS
-82 FRIRQWRRLLQEN
+82 FRMGQWRRLLQEN
-95 AGGQLR
+95 AGGQLS
-101 VEVLEKRKDGWY
+101 VEVLEKREDGWY
-113 AYQPFMMHIS
+113 AYLPFIVHIS

-151 NLETFR
+151 NLKTFR

-208 TKTEQTI
+208 TKTDQTI
-215 SALVYPYWHPSGNF
+215 SALVYPYWHPSGKF
-229 VAFSVNR
+229 VTFSVNR
-236 TNQFLHTT
+236 TNQLLHTT

-259 VYDIDNHK
+259 VYDIDNHQ
-267 IVTAE
+267 IVTSDL
-272 HLSSDAY
+272 LSSESS

-285 FSPDGKSLYFCSST
+285 FSPDGRSLYFCSSKA
-299 VAEPMPENYRDV
+299 VEPMPERYKDV
-311 RYSLCRVDFN
+311 RYSLCRIAFD
-321 PQDCTFGTVTDTLYN
+321 PETCSFGSKVDTLYN
-336 ALLQGGSVSFPRI
+336 AETLGGSVSFPRI
-349 SPDGRFMVFTLSGYG
+349 SPDGRHLVFTLSGYG
-364 NFSIWHKDAD
+364 NFSIWHKDSDLYVAD
-374 LYIVDLLDGTSERM
+374 LQTGTVDPMT
-388 EALNST
+388 ALNSD

-405 SRWLVFSSR
+405 SRWMVFSSR
-414 RDDGLYTKPYISYID
+414 RDDGHYTKPYISYVD
-429 SSGKACKPFLLPQKD
+429 AEGNARKPFLLPQKD
-444 PKEFYASQMFSYNI
+444 PKKYYGMLMFSYNI
-458 PEFVSGEIELDGRH
+458 PEFVGDRVDLDGRE
-472 IADFAAE
+472 IVKLAK
-479 TEGIKI
+479 TEGTKTGY
-485 ISKEYGEK
+485 KRK
-493 CNQI
+493 

>member
-1 MMKRYIISIL
+1 MV
-11 CLCIISACR
+11 CLCIFSACR
-20 PQISGNVGAQP
+20 LQISGDIGVQP

-51 EILSQD
+51 EMLSD
-57 GLDWRAVIR
+57 EGLRWRVVIR

-72 TIRSNDGLMS
+72 IIRSDDGLIS
-82 FRIRQWRRLLQEN
+82 FRMGQWRRLLQDN
-95 AGGQLR
+95 AGGQLS
-101 VEVLEKRKDGWY
+101 VEVLEKREDGWY
-113 AYQPFMMHIS
+113 AYLPFIVHIS

-194 GTYIFRDGMQEKLD
+194 GTYIFRDGMREKLD
-208 TKTEQTI
+208 TKTDQTI
-215 SALVYPYWHPSGNF
+215 SALVYPYWHPSGKF
-229 VAFSVNR
+229 VTFSVNR
-236 TNQFLHTT
+236 TNQLLHTT

-252 DEASDVV
+252 DEASDVT
-259 VYDIDNHK
+259 VYDIDNHQ
-267 IVTAE
+267 IVTSDL
-272 HLSSDAY
+272 LSSESS

-285 FSPDGKSLYFCSST
+285 FSPDGRSLYFCSSKA
-299 VAEPMPENYRDV
+299 VDPMPERYKDV
-311 RYSLCRVDFN
+311 RYSLCRIAFD
-321 PQDCTFGTVTDTLYN
+321 PETCSFGSKVDTLYN
-336 ALLQGGSVSFPRI
+336 AETRGGSVSFPRI
-349 SPDGRFMVFTLSGYG
+349 SSDGRHLVFTLSGYG

-374 LYIVDLLDGTSERM
+374 LYVADLQTGTVKSM
-388 EALNST
+388 TALNSD

-405 SRWLVFSSR
+405 SRWMVFSSR
-414 RDDGLYTKPYISYID
+414 RDDGHYTKPYISYVD
-429 SSGKACKPFLLPQKD
+429 AEGNAHKPFLLPQKD
-444 PKEFYASQMFSYNI
+444 PKKYYGMLMFSYNI
-458 PEFVSGEIELDGRH
+458 PEFVSDRIDLDGRE
-472 IADFAAE
+472 IVKLTK
-479 TEGIKI
+479 TEEIKTGY
-485 ISKEYGEK
+485 KRR
-493 CNQI
+493 

>member
-1 MMKRYIISIL
+1 MKRNIILIV
-11 CLCIISACR
+11 CLCILSACR
-20 PQISGNVGAQP
+20 LQISGDIGVQP

-51 EILSQD
+51 EMLSD
-57 GLDWRAVIR
+57 EGLRWRVVIR

-72 TIRSNDGLMS
+72 ITRSDDGLIS
-82 FRIRQWRRLLQEN
+82 FRMGQWRRLLQEN
-95 AGGQLR
+95 AGGQLS
-101 VEVLEKRKDGWY
+101 VEVLEKREDGWY
-113 AYQPFMMHIS
+113 AYLPFIVHIS
-123 EDEIDPYIAYRLIPP
+123 EDEIDPYIAYRMIPP

-181 PDRMLFHMRAELA
+181 PDRLLFHMRAELA

-215 SALVYPYWHPSGNF
+215 SALVYPYWHPSGKF
-229 VAFSVNR
+229 VTFSVNR
-236 TNQFLHTT
+236 TNQLLHTT

-259 VYDIDNHK
+259 VYDIDNHQ
-267 IVTAE
+267 IVTSDL
-272 HLSSDAY
+272 LSSESS

-285 FSPDGKSLYFCSST
+285 FSTDGRSLYFCSSKA
-299 VAEPMPENYRDV
+299 VEPMPERYKDV
-311 RYSLCRVDFN
+311 RYSLCRIAFD
-321 PQDCTFGTVTDTLYN
+321 PETCSFGSKVDTLYN
-336 ALLQGGSVSFPRI
+336 AETLRGSVSFPRI
-349 SPDGRFMVFTLSGYG
+349 SPDGRHLVFTLSGYG

-374 LYIVDLLDGTSERM
+374 LYVADLQAGTVKPM
-388 EALNST
+388 TALNSD

-405 SRWLVFSSR
+405 SRWMVFSSR
-414 RDDGLYTKPYISYID
+414 RDDGHYTKPYISYVD
-429 SSGKACKPFLLPQKD
+429 AEGNARKPFLLPQKD
-444 PKEFYASQMFSYNI
+444 PKKYYGMLMFSYNI
-458 PEFVSGEIELDGRH
+458 PEFVGDRVDLDGRE
-472 IADFAAE
+472 IVKLAK
-479 TEGIKI
+479 TEGTKTGY
-485 ISKEYGEK
+485 KRK
-493 CNQI
+493 

>member
-1 MMKRYIISIL
+1 MMKRSIILIV
-11 CLCIISACR
+11 CLCILSACR
-20 PQISGNVGAQP
+20 PQISGNFGSQP

-51 EILSQD
+51 EMLSD
-57 GLDWRAVIR
+57 EGLGWRVVIR

-72 TIRSNDGLMS
+72 IIRSDDGLIS
-82 FRIRQWRRLLQEN
+82 FRMGQWRRLLQEN
-95 AGGQLR
+95 AGGQLS
-101 VEVLEKRKDGWY
+101 VEVLEKREDGWY
-113 AYQPFMMHIS
+113 AYLPFIVHIS

-208 TKTEQTI
+208 TKTDQTI
-215 SALVYPYWHPSGNF
+215 SALVYPYWHPSGKF
-229 VAFSVNR
+229 VTFSVNR
-236 TNQFLHTT
+236 TNQLLHTT

-252 DEASDVV
+252 DEASDVT
-259 VYDIDNHK
+259 VYDIDNHQ
-267 IVTAE
+267 IVTSDL
-272 HLSSDAY
+272 LSSESS

-285 FSPDGKSLYFCSST
+285 FSPDGRSLYFCSSKA
-299 VAEPMPENYRDV
+299 VEPMPERYKDV
-311 RYSLCRVDFN
+311 RYSLCRIAFD
-321 PQDCTFGTVTDTLYN
+321 PETCSFGSKVDTLYN
-336 ALLQGGSVSFPRI
+336 AETRGGSVSFPRI
-349 SPDGRFMVFTLSGYG
+349 SSDGRHLVFTLSGYG

-374 LYIVDLLDGTSERM
+374 LYVADLQAGTVKPM
-388 EALNST
+388 TALNSD

-405 SRWLVFSSR
+405 SRWMVFSSR
-414 RDDGLYTKPYISYID
+414 RDDGHYTKPYISYVD
-429 SSGKACKPFLLPQKD
+429 AEGNAHKPFLLPQKD
-444 PKEFYASQMFSYNI
+444 PKKYYGMLMFSYNI
-458 PEFVSGEIELDGRH
+458 PEFVSDRIDLDGRE
-472 IADFAAE
+472 IVKLTK
-479 TEGIKI
+479 TEEIKTGY
-485 ISKEYGEK
+485 KRK
-493 CNQI
+493 

>member
-1 MMKRYIISIL
+1 MMKRSIILIV
-11 CLCIISACR
+11 CLCILSACR
-20 PQISGNVGAQP
+20 PQISGNFGSQP

-51 EILSQD
+51 EMLSD
-57 GLDWRAVIR
+57 EGLRWRVVIR

-72 TIRSNDGLMS
+72 IIRSDDGLIS
-82 FRIRQWRRLLQEN
+82 FRMGQWRRLLQEN
-95 AGGQLR
+95 AGGQLS
-101 VEVLEKRKDGWY
+101 VEVLEKREDGWY
-113 AYQPFMMHIS
+113 AYLPFIVHIS

-208 TKTEQTI
+208 TKTDQTI
-215 SALVYPYWHPSGNF
+215 SALVYPYWHPSGKF
-229 VAFSVNR
+229 VTFSVNR
-236 TNQFLHTT
+236 TNQLLHTT

-259 VYDIDNHK
+259 VYDIDNHQ
-267 IVTAE
+267 IVTSDL
-272 HLSSDAY
+272 LSSEAS

-285 FSPDGKSLYFCSST
+285 FSPDGRSLYFCSSKA
-299 VAEPMPENYRDV
+299 VEPMPERYKDV
-311 RYSLCRVDFN
+311 RYSLCRIAFD
-321 PQDCTFGTVTDTLYN
+321 PETCSFGSKVDTLYN
-336 ALLQGGSVSFPRI
+336 AETLGGSVSFPRI
-349 SPDGRFMVFTLSGYG
+349 SPDGRHLVFTLSGYG

-374 LYIVDLLDGTSERM
+374 LYVADLQVGTVKPM
-388 EALNST
+388 TALNSD

-405 SRWLVFSSR
+405 SRWMVFSSR
-414 RDDGLYTKPYISYID
+414 RDDGHYTKPYISYVD
-429 SSGKACKPFLLPQKD
+429 AEGNARKPFLLPQKD
-444 PKEFYASQMFSYNI
+444 PKKYYGMLMFSYNI
-458 PEFVSGEIELDGRH
+458 PEFVSDRIDLDGRE
-472 IADFAAE
+472 IVKLTK
-479 TEGIKI
+479 TEEIKTGY
-485 ISKEYGEK
+485 KRK
-493 CNQI
+493 

>member
-1 MMKRYIISIL
+1 MMKRSIILIV
-11 CLCIISACR
+11 CLCILSACR
-20 PQISGNVGAQP
+20 PQISGNFGSQP

-51 EILSQD
+51 EMLSD
-57 GLDWRAVIR
+57 EGLGWRVVVH

-72 TIRSNDGLMS
+72 IIRSDDGLIS
-82 FRIRQWRRLLQEN
+82 FRMGQWRRLLQEN
-95 AGGQLR
+95 AGGQLS
-101 VEVLEKRKDGWY
+101 VEVLEKREDGWY
-113 AYQPFMMHIS
+113 AYLPFAMYVA
-123 EDEIDPYIAYRLIPP
+123 ENEIDPYIAYRMIPP

-208 TKTEQTI
+208 TKTDQTI
-215 SALVYPYWHPSGNF
+215 SALVYPYWHPSGKF
-229 VAFSVNR
+229 VTFSVNR
-236 TNQFLHTT
+236 TNQLLHTT

-252 DEASDVV
+252 DEASDVT
-259 VYDIDNHK
+259 VYDIDNHQ
-267 IVTAE
+267 IVTSDL
-272 HLSSDAY
+272 LSSESS

-285 FSPDGKSLYFCSST
+285 FSPDGRSLYFCSSKA
-299 VAEPMPENYRDV
+299 VEPMPERYKDV
-311 RYSLCRVDFN
+311 RYSLCRIAFD
-321 PQDCTFGTVTDTLYN
+321 PETCSFGSRVDTLYN
-336 ALLQGGSVSFPRI
+336 AETRGGSVSFPRI
-349 SPDGRFMVFTLSGYG
+349 SPDGRHLVFTLSGYG

-374 LYIVDLLDGTSERM
+374 LYVADLQAGMVKPMT
-388 EALNST
+388 ALNSD

-405 SRWLVFSSR
+405 SRWMVFSSR
-414 RDDGLYTKPYISYID
+414 RDDGHYTKPYISYVD
-429 SSGKACKPFLLPQKD
+429 AEGNAHKPFLLPQKD
-444 PKEFYASQMFSYNI
+444 PKKYYGMLMFSYNI
-458 PEFVSGEIELDGRH
+458 PEFVSDRIDLDGRE
-472 IADFAAE
+472 IVKLTK
-479 TEGIKI
+479 TEGTKTGY
-485 ISKEYGEK
+485 KRK
-493 CNQI
+493 

>member
-1 MMKRYIISIL
+1 MMKRNIILIV
-11 CLCIISACR
+11 CLCILSACR
-20 PQISGNVGAQP
+20 PQISGNFGSQP

-51 EILSQD
+51 EMLSD
-57 GLDWRAVIR
+57 EGLRWRVVIR

-72 TIRSNDGLMS
+72 IIRSDDGLIS
-82 FRIRQWRRLLQEN
+82 FRMGQWRRLLQEN
-95 AGGQLR
+95 AGRQLS
-101 VEVLEKRKDGWY
+101 VEVLEKREDGWY
-113 AYQPFMMHIS
+113 AYLPFIVHIS

-181 PDRMLFHMRAELA
+181 PDRLLFHMRAELA

-215 SALVYPYWHPSGNF
+215 SALVYPYWHPSGKF
-229 VAFSVNR
+229 VTFSVNR
-236 TNQFLHTT
+236 TNQLLHTT

-259 VYDIDNHK
+259 VYDIDNHQ
-267 IVTAE
+267 IVTSDL
-272 HLSSDAY
+272 LSSESS

-285 FSPDGKSLYFCSST
+285 FSPDGRSLYFCSSKA
-299 VAEPMPENYRDV
+299 VEPMPERYKDV
-311 RYSLCRVDFN
+311 RYSLCRIAFD
-321 PQDCTFGTVTDTLYN
+321 PETCSFGSKVDTLYN
-336 ALLQGGSVSFPRI
+336 AETLRGSVSFPRI
-349 SPDGRFMVFTLSGYG
+349 SPDGRHMVFTLSGYG
-364 NFSIWHKDAD
+364 NFSIWHKDSDLYVAD
-374 LYIVDLLDGTSERM
+374 LQAGTVKPM
-388 EALNST
+388 TALNSD

-405 SRWLVFSSR
+405 SRWMVFSSR
-414 RDDGLYTKPYISYID
+414 RDDGHYTKPYISYVD
-429 SSGKACKPFLLPQKD
+429 AEGNARKPFLLPQKD
-444 PKEFYASQMFSYNI
+444 PKKYYGMLMFSYNI
-458 PEFVSGEIELDGRH
+458 PEFVGDRIDLDGRE
-472 IADFAAE
+472 IVKLAK
-479 TEGIKI
+479 TEGTKTGY
-485 ISKEYGEK
+485 KRK
-493 CNQI
+493 

>member
-1 MMKRYIISIL
+1 MMKRNIILIV
-11 CLCIISACR
+11 CLCILSACR
-20 PQISGNVGAQP
+20 PQISGNFGSQP

-51 EILSQD
+51 EMLSD
-57 GLDWRAVIR
+57 EGLGWRVVIR

-72 TIRSNDGLMS
+72 IIRSDEGLIS
-82 FRIRQWRRLLQEN
+82 FRMGQWRRLLQEN
-95 AGGQLR
+95 AGGQLS
-101 VEVLEKRKDGWY
+101 VKVLEKREDGWY
-113 AYQPFMMHIS
+113 AYLPFIVHIS

-208 TKTEQTI
+208 TKTDQTI
-215 SALVYPYWHPSGNF
+215 SALVYPYWHPSGKF
-229 VAFSVNR
+229 VTFSVNR
-236 TNQFLHTT
+236 TNQLLHTT

-259 VYDIDNHK
+259 IYDIDNHQ
-267 IVTAE
+267 IVTSDF
-272 HLSSDAY
+272 LSSESS

-285 FSPDGKSLYFCSST
+285 FSPDGRSLYFCSSKA
-299 VAEPMPENYRDV
+299 VEPMPERYKDV
-311 RYSLCRVDFN
+311 RYSLCRIAFD
-321 PQDCTFGTVTDTLYN
+321 PETCSFGSKVDTLYN
-336 ALLQGGSVSFPRI
+336 AETRGGSVSFPRI
-349 SPDGRFMVFTLSGYG
+349 SPDGRHLVFTLSGYG

-374 LYIVDLLDGTSERM
+374 LYVADLQAGTVKPM
-388 EALNST
+388 TAMNSD

-405 SRWLVFSSR
+405 SRWMVFSSR
-414 RDDGLYTKPYISYID
+414 RDDGHYTKPYISYVD
-429 SSGKACKPFLLPQKD
+429 AEGNAHKPFLLPQKD
-444 PKEFYASQMFSYNI
+444 PKKYYGMLMFSYNI
-458 PEFVSGEIELDGRH
+458 PEFVSDRIDLDGRE
-472 IADFAAE
+472 IVKLTK
-479 TEGIKI
+479 TEEIKTGY
-485 ISKEYGEK
+485 KRK
-493 CNQI
+493 

>member
-1 MMKRYIISIL
+1 MMKRSIILIV
-11 CLCIISACR
+11 CLCILSACR
-20 PQISGNVGAQP
+20 PQISGNFGSQP

-51 EILSQD
+51 EMLSD
-57 GLDWRAVIR
+57 EGLGWMVVIR

-72 TIRSNDGLMS
+72 IIRSDDGLIS
-82 FRIRQWRRLLQEN
+82 FRMGQWRRLLQEN
-95 AGGQLR
+95 AGGQLS
-101 VEVLEKRKDGWY
+101 VEVLEKREDGWY
-113 AYQPFMMHIS
+113 AYLPFIVHIS

-181 PDRMLFHMRAELA
+181 PDRLLFHMRAELA

-208 TKTEQTI
+208 TKIDQTI
-215 SALVYPYWHPSGNF
+215 SALVYPYWHPSGKF
-229 VAFSVNR
+229 VTFSVNR
-236 TNQFLHTT
+236 TNQLLHMT

-252 DEASDVV
+252 DEASDVT
-259 VYDIDNHK
+259 VYDIDNHQ
-267 IVTAE
+267 IVTSDL
-272 HLSSDAY
+272 LSSESS

-285 FSPDGKSLYFCSST
+285 FSPDGRSLYFCSSKA
-299 VAEPMPENYRDV
+299 VEPMPERYKDV
-311 RYSLCRVDFN
+311 RYSLCRIAFD
-321 PQDCTFGTVTDTLYN
+321 PETCSFGSKVDTLYN
-336 ALLQGGSVSFPRI
+336 AETRGGSVSFPRI
-349 SPDGRFMVFTLSGYG
+349 SPDGRHLVFTLSGYG

-374 LYIVDLLDGTSERM
+374 LYVADLQAGTVKPM
-388 EALNST
+388 TALNSD

-405 SRWLVFSSR
+405 SRWMVFSSR
-414 RDDGLYTKPYISYID
+414 RDDGHYTKPYISYVD
-429 SSGKACKPFLLPQKD
+429 AEGNARKPFLLPQKD
-444 PKEFYASQMFSYNI
+444 PKKYYGMLMFSYNI
-458 PEFVSGEIELDGRH
+458 PEFVGDRVDLDGRE
-472 IADFAAE
+472 IVKLAK
-479 TEGIKI
+479 TEGTKTGY
-485 ISKEYGEK
+485 KRK
-493 CNQI
+493 

>member
-1 MMKRYIISIL
+1 MMKRSIILIV
-11 CLCIISACR
+11 CLCILSACR
-20 PQISGNVGAQP
+20 PQISGNFGSQP

-51 EILSQD
+51 EMLSEE
-57 GLDWRAVIR
+57 GLRWRIVIR

-72 TIRSNDGLMS
+72 IIRSDDGLIS
-82 FRIRQWRRLLQEN
+82 FRMGQWRRLLQEN
-95 AGGQLR
+95 AGGQLS
-101 VEVLEKRKDGWY
+101 VEVLEKREDGWY
-113 AYQPFMMHIS
+113 AYLPFIVHIS

-194 GTYIFRDGMQEKLD
+194 GTYIFRDGMQEKMD

-215 SALVYPYWHPSGNF
+215 SALVYPYWHPSGKF
-229 VAFSVNR
+229 VTFSVNR
-236 TNQFLHTT
+236 TNQLLHTT

-252 DEASDVV
+252 DEASDVT
-259 VYDIDNHK
+259 VYDIDNHQ
-267 IVTAE
+267 IVTSDL
-272 HLSSDAY
+272 LSSESS

-285 FSPDGKSLYFCSST
+285 FSPDGRSLYFCSSKA
-299 VAEPMPENYRDV
+299 VDPMPERYKDV
-311 RYSLCRVDFN
+311 RYSLCHIAFD
-321 PQDCTFGTVTDTLYN
+321 PETCSFGSKVDTLYN
-336 ALLQGGSVSFPRI
+336 AETRGGSVSFPRI
-349 SPDGRFMVFTLSGYG
+349 SPDGRHLVFTLSGYG

-374 LYIVDLLDGTSERM
+374 LYVADLQAGTVKPM
-388 EALNST
+388 TALNSD

-405 SRWLVFSSR
+405 SRWMVFSSR
-414 RDDGLYTKPYISYID
+414 RDDGHYTKPYISYVD
-429 SSGKACKPFLLPQKD
+429 AEGNAHKPFLLPQKD
-444 PKEFYASQMFSYNI
+444 PKKYYGMLMFSYNI
-458 PEFVSGEIELDGRH
+458 PEFVSDRIDLDGRE
-472 IADFAAE
+472 IVKLTK
-479 TEGIKI
+479 TEEIKTGY
-485 ISKEYGEK
+485 KRK
-493 CNQI
+493 